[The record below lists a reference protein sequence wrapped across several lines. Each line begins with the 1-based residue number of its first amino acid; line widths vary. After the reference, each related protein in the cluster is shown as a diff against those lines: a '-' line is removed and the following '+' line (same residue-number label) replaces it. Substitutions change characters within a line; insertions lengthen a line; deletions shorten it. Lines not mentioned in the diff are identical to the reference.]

1 MPSPLRPNVS
11 DVTEPHLIRRTHSKA
26 AGELVGNIRLLH
38 LRLFIG
44 RRARLF
50 ADQPQLSHQMTHLE
64 PAYLNAAFLQH
75 VPDRAAA
82 SRLTTLFKDLVH
94 TAAQAHAIDIDVIT
108 SSSMS
113 VVTGSRHI
121 KHGTDQI
128 HRLMRAELV
137 NQRIRSISSDIKS
150 AVAFFKMAFSRSR
163 RLIFASSSWIF
174 CCSGVSALLCGV
186 TPCRSWLSCRTQRRS
201 TDSTTPND
209 LLASKWLYPCSN
221 TTAAASRLNSAENV
235 RRCLLIRHLSGN
247 HNRLSECPDS
257 LDHYRSAFKMSA
269 DETRFTALRP
279 KTGKAYCSSV
289 VIHC

>member
-1 MPSPLRPNVS
+1 MKQDTRWSASLFVGVVVCFGVFSRFRLGCYGQTDHAARIEVQHSRQVMPSPLRPDVS
-11 DVTEPHLIRRTHSKA
+11 DLTAPHLIRRTHSKA
-26 AGELVGNIRLLH
+26 AVELVGNIRLLH

-82 SRLTTLFKDLVH
+82 SRLTTMFKDLEH
-94 TAAQAHAIDIDVIT
+94 TAALAHAIDIDVIT

-113 VVTGSRHI
+113 EVAGSRHI
-121 KHGTDQI
+121 KHGTDQT

-137 NQRIRSISSDIKS
+137 NQRRRTISSDIKS
-150 AVAFFKMAFSRSR
+150 AVAFFKKAFSRSR

-186 TPCRSWLSCRTQRRS
+186 TP
-201 TDSTTPND
+201 
-209 LLASKWLYPCSN
+209 
-221 TTAAASRLNSAENV
+221 
-235 RRCLLIRHLSGN
+235 
-247 HNRLSECPDS
+247 
-257 LDHYRSAFKMSA
+257 
-269 DETRFTALRP
+269 
-279 KTGKAYCSSV
+279 
-289 VIHC
+289 

>member
-1 MPSPLRPNVS
+1 MPSPLRPDVS
-11 DVTEPHLIRRTHSKA
+11 DVTAPHLNRRPHSKA
-26 AGELVGNIRLLH
+26 AVELVGNIRLLH
-38 LRLFIG
+38 HRLFIG

-64 PAYLNAAFLQH
+64 PAYLNDAFLQH

-113 VVTGSRHI
+113 EVTGSRHI

-128 HRLMRAELV
+128 HRLKHTEQ
-137 NQRIRSISSDIKS
+137 NKQHKHTNTTNIKS

-186 TPCRSWLSCRTQRRS
+186 TPCRSRLSCRTQRRS

-209 LLASKWLYPCSN
+209 Q
-221 TTAAASRLNSAENV
+221 
-235 RRCLLIRHLSGN
+235 
-247 HNRLSECPDS
+247 
-257 LDHYRSAFKMSA
+257 
-269 DETRFTALRP
+269 
-279 KTGKAYCSSV
+279 
-289 VIHC
+289 